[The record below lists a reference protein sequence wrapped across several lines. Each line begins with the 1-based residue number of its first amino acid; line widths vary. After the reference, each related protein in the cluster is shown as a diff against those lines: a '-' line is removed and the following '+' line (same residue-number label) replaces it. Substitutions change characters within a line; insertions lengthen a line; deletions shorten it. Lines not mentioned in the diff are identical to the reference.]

1 MRTESTEKLVTDFRV
16 LIADAEELA
25 RATASQTGTKI
36 ADLRTRVEQSAAAIK
51 PRLDRAQAAV
61 KETAGEADAYVRS
74 SPWAAA
80 GLAAGI
86 GFIVGT
92 LMRRH

>member
-1 MRTESTEKLVTDFRV
+1 MRTQPTEKLVTDFRV

-25 RATASQTGTKI
+25 RATAAQTGEKVT
-36 ADLRTRVEQSAAAIK
+36 DLRTRIQQSAAAIK
-51 PRLDRAQAAV
+51 PRLDRVEAAARDA
-61 KETAGEADAYVRS
+61 AGKADAYVRS
-74 SPWAAA
+74 NAWATA